1 VSVLWFFLLAASAPA
16 QAALAPQYQ
25 RQRELM
31 AIVGNP
37 EVLQQIGMIEKVEA
51 VGPDRYRVSSD
62 RCTLAVTI
70 KTAPRTA
77 EVLVGAR
84 QFTVNVGARSCR

>member
-1 VSVLWFFLLAASAPA
+1 MRCCRTPEATRSPPRRTGDTLRSSASWRDVSVLWFFLLAASAPA

-37 EVLQQIGMIEKVEA
+37 EVLQQIGMIE
-51 VGPDRYRVSSD
+51 
-62 RCTLAVTI
+62 
-70 KTAPRTA
+70 
-77 EVLVGAR
+77 
-84 QFTVNVGARSCR
+84 

>member
-37 EVLQQIGMIEKVEA
+37 EVLQQIGMIE
-51 VGPDRYRVSSD
+51 
-62 RCTLAVTI
+62 
-70 KTAPRTA
+70 
-77 EVLVGAR
+77 
-84 QFTVNVGARSCR
+84 